1 MHHVQIK
8 ASVEHDSALA
18 LTCNRRQFSA
28 TRKRGK
34 CMSCRAGQN
43 PSVRTRFNRTKG
55 IKEYFFQYWI
65 DVPGEEERRRETEV
79 IGPINTMTKSEAE
92 RKKVEFILNLKVNS
106 NEYKIP
112 SSLTFA
118 HAVKHYRETF
128 APRMLRQSTFSV
140 ADGHLR
146 VHLEADWN
154 EIPVEH
160 IDIDAVNEWIWK
172 KRQAELSWV
181 TIKNILRTMQRVLS
195 CSSKDKKPP
204 FSQEGLAIPERDKL
218 QMKIESRGAVSFS
231 WAQAKQIAGEVYKLD
246 VDDMLKERYATLF
259 ILAAAS
265 GLRCAELFALR
276 INDLDYKAGTIRVDE
291 SADQRTYIIGPCKN
305 VAAYRTILLA
315 DAEGREALSMLKR
328 FLKGPQTQ
336 TSLVFRSKRGTALR
350 ETSVLHRFLH
360 PVLRTLGFPQAGM
373 HAFRHG
379 CNRRWE
385 LSGMNPAVLRQQ
397 MGHSSAVMTA
407 RYTGEIPLD
416 KVQEAFSKMELENME
431 VIGKRPRCTGSRLVV
446 YNQQTRGM
454 SGRRTMAV

>member
-34 CMSCRAGQN
+34 CMSRRAGQN

-118 HAVKHYRETF
+118 HAVKHYREIF

-140 ADGHLR
+140 ADGHLK

-172 KRQAELSWV
+172 KRQADLSWV

-218 QMKIESRGAVSFS
+218 QMKIESRETVSFS
-231 WAQAKQIAGEVYKLD
+231 WQQSKRIAGEVYKLD

-276 INDLDYKAGTIRVDE
+276 INDLDFKAGAIRVDE

-328 FLKGPQTQ
+328 FLKGSQTQ

-397 MGHSSAVMTA
+397 MGHSSSVMTA
-407 RYTGEIPLD
+407 RYTGEIPLEQ
-416 KVQEAFSKMELENME
+416 VRAGFSSRELENME
-431 VIGKRPRCTGSRLVV
+431 NDRSVR
-446 YNQQTRGM
+446 
-454 SGRRTMAV
+454 AVA